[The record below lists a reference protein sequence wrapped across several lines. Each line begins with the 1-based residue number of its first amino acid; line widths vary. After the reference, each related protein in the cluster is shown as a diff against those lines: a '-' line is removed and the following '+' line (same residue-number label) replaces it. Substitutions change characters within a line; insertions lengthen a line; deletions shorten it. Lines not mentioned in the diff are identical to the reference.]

1 MWPIFCPSGLL
12 GTLEYKTVINFLSA
26 RSLHQ
31 ESRHDK
37 NYFFPKAAR
46 LHFSLDNID
55 HFTRHTAADIG
66 STDFV
71 RNGFPSALV

>member
-1 MWPIFCPSGLL
+1 LNIKSLS
-12 GTLEYKTVINFLSA
+12 TSLSA

-37 NYFFPKAAR
+37 NCFFPKAAR

-66 STDFV
+66 GADFV
-71 RNGFPSALV
+71 RDGFPPALV